1 MRKKNPD
8 FAKERAC
15 RVQCCVLHTMQ
26 WAVCGELQ
34 DTQID
39 AFLRERVVDIS
50 LLHDPHPFALCPS
63 E

>member
-1 MRKKNPD
+1 MMRKNTTLQ
-8 FAKERAC
+8 KERAS

-34 DTQID
+34 DTHID
-39 AFLRERVVDIS
+39 AFLREHVVDIS